1 MGDLQGAWMLLFIVG
16 TVGVTL
22 GIGVLVS
29 FIAG

>member
-1 MGDLQGAWMLLFIVG
+1 MSDLQGALMLLFIVG

-29 FIAG
+29 LIAG